1 MVKALEAKKNEKEVP
16 EFINKSR
23 LEKVAEE
30 MSQRQ
35 LSRYRKHVQ
44 RRKIENPK
52 LIEPPWLY
60 EVPAITSSSR
70 IIIDKKAD
78 ITPDIQRE
86 VQTYKIALD
95 NVESVLSSLNSM
107 KIKNER
113 PHDYLAEMYKSDTH
127 MGKIRK
133 HLAERDV
140 NIK

>member
-1 MVKALEAKKNEKEVP
+1 MVKALDVKKGEKEVP

-35 LSRYRKHVQ
+35 LARYRKHVE

-52 LIEPPWLY
+52 LVEPPWLY